1 MQTVFSH
8 IIQKRYSQS
17 YEDVATDALAY
28 ILNTHDSAQR
38 GWMKILKGIAP
49 DVPDLRFRTQL
60 SEGNIRPDMWGY
72 SGLETYLYVE
82 NKFWAGLTD
91 NQPIAYLEELAS
103 HPHQTLLLMIVP
115 GAREQT
121 MIAELS
127 RRMLEAKIS
136 YIEDKINNKEIVW
149 CLKTSLG
156 PALALS
162 SWPRVIEYLK
172 MESVDNPVALSDLS
186 MLQSLCDAADIGRF
200 VPMNSSEINNQLIP
214 TLILQLGQV
223 IRDATQLGLRHQ
235 IISNQGLTETVNWEK
250 FGKYLWLNEPNSVG
264 IWFGL
269 DHQLWKLY
277 GVSPLWVKFSTT
289 DFGRAYEIEPVLTA
303 SIDKTHLLVTLDDGT
318 LAYSI
323 NIKTM
328 VDKDQVIQDIVD
340 QLKELANI
348 LFNITAEK

>member
-28 ILNTHDSAQR
+28 ILNTHESAQR
-38 GWMKILKGIAP
+38 GMMKILRGIIS
-49 DVPDLRFRTQL
+49 DLPNLQFRTQM
-60 SEGNIRPDMWGY
+60 SEGSIRPDMWGY
-72 SGLETYLYVE
+72 SGLVTHLFVE

-91 NQPIAYLEELAS
+91 NQPIAYLEELAKYT
-103 HPHQTLLLMIVP
+103 HQTLLMMIVP

-121 MIAELS
+121 MITELS
-127 RRMLEAKIS
+127 RRMIEAEFN
-136 YIEDKINNKEIVW
+136 YNEEKINIKEIVW
-149 CLKTSLG
+149 CAKTSLYT
-156 PALALS
+156 ALALT
-162 SWPRVIEYLK
+162 SWPRIIEFLK
-172 MESVDNPVALSDLS
+172 KESVDDPVALNDLT
-186 MLQSLCDAADIGRF
+186 MLQSLCDAADIGKF
-200 VPMNSSEINNQLIP
+200 VPMNSREINNQLIP
-214 TLILQLGQV
+214 TLILQLGQI
-223 IRDATQLGLRHQ
+223 IRDAIQLGLRHQ

-250 FGKYLWLNEPNSVG
+250 FGKYIWLNEPNSVG

-269 DHQLWKLY
+269 DHQLWKAY

-289 DFGRAYEIEPVLTA
+289 EFGRAYDIEPVLRL
-303 SIDKTHLLVTLDDGT
+303 SNDKTHLLVTLDDGT

-340 QLKELANI
+340 QLKELADI
-348 LFNITAEK
+348 LSEFSAKK